1 MAVVT
6 GFFEVTS
13 GERASEEFDF
23 GGGNCGYM
31 MQGVTSTT
39 PDWDLQ
45 LKLPDDTWQTMN
57 TAGNQVDS
65 AKPYDN
71 TGNLPAGRY
80 RLHCDNTTAAFH
92 TNAKL
97 YWCYVP
103 VGMHDAALF

>member
-31 MQGVTSTT
+31 VIDAPNVT

-45 LKLPDDTWQTMN
+45 MKLPNDTWLTMN
-57 TAGNQVDS
+57 TAGNQIDS

-71 TGNLPAGRY
+71 TGNMPAARF
-80 RLHCDNTTAAFH
+80 RIHCDTNTASHYTPV
-92 TNAKL
+92 KL

>member
-13 GERASEEFDF
+13 GERASEEFYF

-31 MQGVTSTT
+31 VIDAPNAT

-57 TAGNQVDS
+57 TSGNQIDS

-71 TGNLPAGRY
+71 TSNMPAGTY
-80 RLHCDNTTAAFH
+80 RIHCDNATAANY
-92 TNAKL
+92 TPVKL

-103 VGMHDAALF
+103 MGMADAALF